1 MKGRRPPAA
10 INVMTLP
17 LICSSAD
24 RPIDRHLSQ
33 LTESVKSVG
42 HIAAAD
48 GDGRVAPLMM
58 RRRPSEVKTLV
69 SVSVQHVRVG
79 ISRLIRRRITLLLW
93 IHRSRLHHSDVVLLR
108 RLWIVALGQIVETG
122 AEIRRH

>member
-1 MKGRRPPAA
+1 
-10 INVMTLP
+10 MTLP

-24 RPIDRHLSQ
+24 RPIDRHLNQ

-58 RRRPSEVKTLV
+58 MMSRRPSEVKTLV

-79 ISRLIRRRITLLLW
+79 ISRLIRRRITLLRRLRL
-93 IHRSRLHHSDVVLLR
+93 HRSRLHHSDVVLLR
-108 RLWIVALGQIVETG
+108 RVGVVALGQIVETG
-122 AEIRRH
+122 AEFRGH